1 MSTNVSTET
10 AGIPAKKGNR
20 MVLLSAGLS
29 VLLVGGGLGVF
40 LAPQFINPSPAKANE
55 RAEKAA
61 KSGEDE
67 ADEDSFAESQA
78 ESSSSDADL
87 GNPPLSVEWPPLVV
101 DVRDGG
107 GEPHHVKL
115 VVTIECADENAQKT
129 VKALSH
135 RARAKVL
142 EYIRGQTFEEL
153 TEGANFPKIQ
163 ANLTRLIKSTTGKS
177 VKGVWIT
184 DFVAQ

>member
-1 MSTNVSTET
+1 MSTETNTET
-10 AGIPAKKGNR
+10 AGLPAKKGNR
-20 MVLLSAGLS
+20 LVLLSAGLS

-40 LAPQFINPSPAKANE
+40 VAPQFINPSPAKANE

-61 KSGEDE
+61 KNGEDE
-67 ADEDSFAESQA
+67 AEEDSDAEPSA
-78 ESSSSDADL
+78 ESSSSGADL
-87 GNPPLSVEWPPLVV
+87 GNPPLSLEWPPLVV

-115 VVTIECADENAQKT
+115 VITIECADENAQKA

-135 RARAKVL
+135 RARAKVI

-153 TEGANFPKIQ
+153 TEGTNFPKIQ
-163 ANLTRLIKSTTGKS
+163 ANLTKLIKSTTGKS
-177 VKGVWIT
+177 VTGVWIT